1 VSSSSAP
8 DAYNGQSFNYNP
20 YHQSVGGSY
29 QWNIQAERQLGTN
42 FAASL
47 GYVASH
53 GHNLPFQVDLNQV
66 PENLLSANDQAS
78 RPFPQFQSLNVS
90 GSPSNTNAIS
100 NYNSLQAV
108 LNKRFSQGLDFS
120 VSYVWSHFLD
130 DLDTAGWG
138 SHGGSQ
144 FVQNSYAPSKNY
156 GNANFDIRNAFRGY
170 AIYELPFGKNKRF
183 LNNNFL
189 LDEVAGGWQLASTIV
204 VQSGQPFTAI
214 MASGTNS
221 YSLGGNNFKWFPNV
235 IGNPKLQNRGPKQWF
250 NEAAFA
256 VPDPGTFGDERRNQ
270 LTGPAFSLVNLSLGK
285 TFSFTEA
292 VKVQVRADAN
302 NAFNHP
308 SFNLPNQELTVCPSS
323 GTLPSGCGGYGAI
336 ATGTSTITQ
345 VTGLGRTL
353 QLSAHL
359 TF

>member
-1 VSSSSAP
+1 
-8 DAYNGQSFNYNP
+8 
-20 YHQSVGGSY
+20 
-29 QWNIQAERQLGTN
+29 
-42 FAASL
+42 
-47 GYVASH
+47 
-53 GHNLPFQVDLNQV
+53 
-66 PENLLSANDQAS
+66 
-78 RPFPQFQSLNVS
+78 VS

-108 LNKRFSQGLDFS
+108 LNKRFSQGLNFS
-120 VSYVWSHFLD
+120 FSYVWSHFLD

-144 FVQNSYAPSKNY
+144 FVQNSYVPSKNY

-170 AIYELPFGKNKRF
+170 AIYELPFGRNKRF
-183 LNNNFL
+183 LNNNLL
-189 LDEVAGGWQLASTIV
+189 LDELVGGWQLASTIV
-204 VQSGQPFTAI
+204 VQSGQPFTAV

-221 YSLGGNNFKWFPNV
+221 YSLGGNNFRWFPNV
-235 IGNPKLQNRGPKQWF
+235 VGNPKLQNRGPKQWF

-256 VPDPGTFGDERRNQ
+256 APDPGTFGDERRNQ

-285 TFSFTEA
+285 TFAVTEA
-292 VKVQVRADAN
+292 VHVQVRADAN